1 MTEKKLQE
9 AKELPYSVLLLLALI
24 GILIGGIVGAID
36 AVFGRVLLYLTAVR
50 TAHPWYFLPFLG
62 LIGLAI
68 VYAYRSIGGK
78 SSKGM
83 GLLFEVGFDE
93 EKTIPKR
100 LVPMAV
106 ATTWLTHLFGG
117 SAGREGVAVQLGGA
131 VSHWFS
137 RFFHFSNKSRIFL
150 LTGMAAGFAGLFQT
164 PMAAILFALE
174 VLIVGNLSL
183 SALVPMTVASFT
195 ASLTS
200 HSLGLEKFSHV
211 ISETLLL
218 TPKLFIE
225 LLVLG
230 LFFGLAGNL
239 FAYLLAR
246 IKQLQARLFPNPYLR
261 ILVTGIVLSILFLS
275 LHQGRYSGLGT
286 NLIAASFSGQ
296 QIYVY
301 DWLLKLIL
309 TVLTLSAGFQGGEV
323 TPLFAIGSSLGVFL
337 AGFFNL
343 PAELVAALGYISVFG
358 SATNTY
364 LAPIFIGGE
373 VFGYQNLP
381 AYFIAATFAYVV
393 NRRQSIY
400 ALQRI
405 REHSAKQ

>member
-1 MTEKKLQE
+1 MKAFLDWEKN
-9 AKELPYSVLLLLALI
+9 SRLLLVSAAA
-24 GILIGGIVGAID
+24 ILVGLLVGVVD
-36 AVFGRVLLYLTAVR
+36 MVFGVVLNALTAFRASHFLVLI
-50 TAHPWYFLPFLG
+50 PFLPLSGLLIVFL
-62 LIGLAI
+62 
-68 VYAYRSIGGK
+68 YDHFGGK
-78 SSKGM
+78 SIKGM
-83 GLLFEVGFDE
+83 GLVFDVADE
-93 EKTIPKR
+93 REAAIPKR
-100 LVPMAV
+100 LVPLAIFS
-106 ATTWLTHLFGG
+106 TWLTHLFGG

-137 RFFHFSNKSRIFL
+137 RFFHFPNKSRIFL

-174 VLIVGNLSL
+174 VLIVGSL
-183 SALVPMTVASFT
+183 GLGALVPMTVASFT

-211 ISETLLL
+211 ISEALPLS
-218 TPKLFIE
+218 PKLFVE
-225 LLVLG
+225 LLILG

-239 FAYLLAR
+239 FAYLLAK
-246 IKQLQARLFPNPYLR
+246 IKQVQAGLFPNPYLR
-261 ILVTGIVLSILFLS
+261 ILVTGFVLSILFLS

-296 QIYVY
+296 QIYAY

-323 TPLFAIGSSLGVFL
+323 TPLFAIGSSLGVLL
-337 AGFFNL
+337 AGFFHL
-343 PAELVAALGYISVFG
+343 PAELAAALGYISVFG

-364 LAPIFIGGE
+364 LAPIFIGAE

-393 NRRQSIY
+393 NRRHSIY
-400 ALQRI
+400 TLQKI
-405 REHSAKQ
+405 RENTADNEQ